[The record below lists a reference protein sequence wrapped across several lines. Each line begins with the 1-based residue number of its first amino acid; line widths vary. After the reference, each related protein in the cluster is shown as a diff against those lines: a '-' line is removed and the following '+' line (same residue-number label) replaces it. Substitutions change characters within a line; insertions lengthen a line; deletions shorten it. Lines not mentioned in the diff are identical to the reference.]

1 MNALPFSSRRSV
13 HRVLALG
20 DVNADLILTGLSTL
34 PQSEQEAL
42 ATDFEVVT
50 GGQTGTIAR
59 ALSRL
64 GVSVTFVGKVGE
76 DTYGSKAIE
85 QLKQDGVNTSGIIV
99 DPGVKTG
106 VTVVLSTGSERTF
119 ATFPGSIGELRRSD
133 IDGKLLRGTNHIHVG
148 SYYLQKN
155 LRPELT
161 DLFREARE
169 TNLTTSLDPG
179 WDPANEWGDDLFDVL
194 SLVDVFLPNEAE
206 ALTISQTDTPE
217 EALQVLSELAQAVVI
232 KQGAKGCIARNKY
245 KTSHCPAFDVP
256 IVDVTSA
263 GDIFNAGFIYAFLHG
278 WDLDEAAQFANA
290 CGAIAITKA
299 GSAGIISGVQEVE
312 SFLASRLHR
321 KTEGA

>member
-1 MNALPFSSRRSV
+1 MRFSRRSV
-13 HRVLALG
+13 YRVLAVG

-34 PQSEQEAL
+34 PQSEQEVL
-42 ATDFEVVT
+42 ATDFEVVI

-59 ALSRL
+59 TLSKL
-64 GVSVTFVGKVGE
+64 GVNVTFVGKVGE
-76 DTYGSKAIE
+76 DTYGRKAIE
-85 QLKQDGVNTSGIIV
+85 QLKQDGVNPSGIIV

-106 VTVVLSTGSERTF
+106 ITVVLSTGSERTF
-119 ATFPGSIGELRRSD
+119 VTFLGSIGELRRSD
-133 IDGKLLRGTNHIHVG
+133 IDSKLLPGVNHIHVG

-161 DLFREARE
+161 ELFREAKE

-179 WDPANEWGDDLFDVL
+179 WDPANEWSNDLFDVL

-206 ALTISQTDTPE
+206 ALAISQTGTPE
-217 EALQVLSELAQAVVI
+217 EALRVLGEHAQAVVI
-232 KQGAKGCIARNKY
+232 KTGAKGCVARNKY

-263 GDIFNAGFIYAFLHG
+263 GDIFNAGFIYAFLQG
-278 WDLDEAAQFANA
+278 WNLDKAAQFATA
-290 CGAIAITKA
+290 CGAIAVTKA
-299 GSAGIISGVQEVE
+299 GSAGIVSGVQEVD
-312 SFLASRLHR
+312 SFLASRIHR